1 MKIVLSD
8 KEQQMF
14 LEYCQKPEQA
24 LNLIHFILTA
34 RVVEHFGDSAD
45 LKRQLTDLMWDLT
58 HCFDS
63 MPMSR
68 KEVQERADVA
78 NVLRKMFDVVEAK
91 PEIEMRLPKSSPEA
105 DQVII
110 DALNRITAKVVLRF
124 SLRWF
129 DAQPA

>member
-1 MKIVLSD
+1 MKVVLND

-34 RVVEHFGDSAD
+34 RVVENFGDSTD

-63 MPMSR
+63 MPMAR
-68 KEVQERADVA
+68 KGVQERADVA

-110 DALNRITAKVVLRF
+110 DALDRITAKVVLKF

-129 DAQPA
+129 DEPKS

>member
-1 MKIVLSD
+1 MKIVLND
-8 KEQQMF
+8 KEQRMF
-14 LEYCQKPEQA
+14 LEYCQNPEQA

-63 MPMSR
+63 MPMAR
-68 KEVQERADVA
+68 KFVQERADVA

-91 PEIEMRLPKSSPEA
+91 PEIEMRLPKSSPEV

-110 DALNRITAKVVLRF
+110 DALDRITAKVVLKF
-124 SLRWF
+124 CLRWF
-129 DAQPA
+129 DEPKG

>member
-1 MKIVLSD
+1 MKVVLND

-34 RVVEHFGDSAD
+34 RVVEHFGDSTD

-63 MPMSR
+63 MPMAR
-68 KEVQERADVA
+68 KGVQERADVA

-110 DALNRITAKVVLRF
+110 DALDRITAKVVLKF

-129 DAQPA
+129 DEPKS